1 MSKGKTSKTNAIRK
15 LDKKN
20 IAYKIHHNPWTDE
33 GPHAKKKIV
42 SEENRIF
49 KTLVVKG
56 NETGPIVVCL
66 PASKE
71 INLKT
76 LAKVSN
82 NKKVELLPLEELE
95 KTTGYIRGGTS
106 PIGMK
111 KSYKT
116 FIAREA
122 EDLITIIVSAGK
134 RGLQIELAPQDL
146 LYLTKGT
153 LADISSSINN

>member
-1 MSKGKTSKTNAIRK
+1 MSKGKTNKTNAIRK
-15 LDKKN
+15 LEQEN

-33 GPHAKKKIV
+33 RPHAKKKIPT
-42 SEENRIF
+42 EEKRIF
-49 KTLVVKG
+49 KTLVVRG

-71 INLKT
+71 INLKA
-76 LAKVSN
+76 LAKVSD

-106 PIGMK
+106 PISMK
-111 KSYKT
+111 KTYKT
-116 FIAREA
+116 FIASEA
-122 EDLITIIVSAGK
+122 QDLVTMIVSAGK
-134 RGLQIELAPQDL
+134 RGLQIELASKDL
-146 LYLTKGT
+146 LDLTKGT